1 MLFAAII
8 NLGEPS
14 LRKTGESADGL
25 KRRPSLVAWGFRD
38 SYGWDGLGTI
48 PPLPSG
54 ASFRKRQF
62 TNRSSARVYS
72 EGDLTLWRASRK
84 PLHWTRSIGL

>member
-25 KRRPSLVAWGFRD
+25 KRRPSLVAWGFRTRYPTGRTGPLLQRPT
-38 SYGWDGLGTI
+38 SGFQTI
-48 PPLPSG
+48 RQEPRRRHLSAWRDFQPG
-54 ASFRKRQF
+54 AHDDAQF
-62 TNRSSARVYS
+62 
-72 EGDLTLWRASRK
+72 
-84 PLHWTRSIGL
+84 